1 MANIDLNSDLGENT
15 PDRIVGDDAAMLEI
29 VTSAN
34 VSCGFHAGSPEGIRE
49 TLGAAVRNGVVIGAH
64 PGYRDYENFGRT
76 NVEVDSATLQA
87 HVEYQLGALAGLA
100 TAVGGVVSYV
110 KPHGALYNT
119 IARDERQAKD
129 VVAAIKAI
137 DPELVLLGLAGGV
150 VLDVAERA
158 GLQVAAEAFA
168 DRAYQP
174 DGQLVSRTQEGA
186 VLHDASAV
194 AERMVRLAESGVI
207 RAIDGTDVRVEAQ
220 SICVH
225 GDSAGAIAMAA
236 ETKRMLQAAGVTIA
250 PFATRGA

>member
-1 MANIDLNSDLGENT
+1 MASIDLNSDLGENVH
-15 PDRIVGDDAAMLEI
+15 DRIVSDDASMLRI

-49 TLGAAVRNGVVIGAH
+49 TLAAAVQGGVVIGAH

-76 NVEVDSATLQA
+76 KVDVDSATLQA
-87 HVEYQLGALAGLA
+87 HVEYQLGALMGLA
-100 TAVGGVVSYV
+100 SAVGGRVAYV

-119 IARDERQAKD
+119 IARDARQAAD

-137 DPELVLLGLAGGV
+137 DPGLVLLGLAGGV

-158 GLQVAAEAFA
+158 GLAVAAEAFA

-174 DGQLVSRTQEGA
+174 DGQLVSRTEEGS
-186 VLHDASAV
+186 VLHDPAVV
-194 AERMVRLAESGVI
+194 AERMVRLAGEGVI
-207 RAIDGTDVRVEAQ
+207 RAIDGTDVRVDAQ

-225 GDSAGAIAMAA
+225 GDSPGSIAMAA
-236 ETKRMLQAAGVTIA
+236 ETKRMLQDAGITIA
-250 PFATRGA
+250 PFVKA

>member
-1 MANIDLNSDLGENT
+1 MAVIDLNSDLGENVA
-15 PDRIVGDDAAMLEI
+15 DRVVSDDAAMLEI

-49 TLGAAVRNGVVIGAH
+49 TLSAAVHRGVVIGAH

-76 NVEVDSATLQA
+76 NVEIDSPTLQA
-87 HVEYQLGALAGLA
+87 HVEYQLGALIGLA
-100 TAVGGVVSYV
+100 SAVGGRVAYV

-119 IARDERQAKD
+119 IARDERQSAD

-137 DPELVLLGLAGGV
+137 DPNLVLLGLAGGV
-150 VLDVAERA
+150 VLDVASRA

-174 DGQLVSRTQEGA
+174 DGQLVSRTQDGA
-186 VLHDASAV
+186 VLHDPAAV
-194 AERMVRLAESGVI
+194 AERMVRLADEGVI
-207 RAIDGTDVRVEAQ
+207 RAIDGTDVRVDAQ

-225 GDSAGAIAMAA
+225 GDSPGSIAMAA
-236 ETKRMLQAAGVTIA
+236 ETKRMLQDAGIAIA
-250 PFATRGA
+250 PFAGA